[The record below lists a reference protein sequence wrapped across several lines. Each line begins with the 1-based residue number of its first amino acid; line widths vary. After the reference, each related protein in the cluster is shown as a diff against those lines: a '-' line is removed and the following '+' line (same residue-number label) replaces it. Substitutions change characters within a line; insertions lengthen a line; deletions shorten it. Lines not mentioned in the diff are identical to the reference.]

1 MVERKVIIL
10 DGTGAGDEELPS
22 LLDILIDELDRGGAE
37 LQIYKMRQVKLGH
50 CIGCF
55 GCWVETPGICVE
67 ADAGREIAQ
76 AIISSDL
83 TILFTPVTF
92 GGYSSELKKIM
103 DRWIPL
109 MLPYFGRYHGEIHH
123 TPRYSRFPRLVG
135 IGVQRHPD
143 SEEANIFRL
152 VVGRNAINFHAPT
165 HAAEVVLATDDPN
178 TLRQRFKG
186 LLSKTDSKP
195 LGAAI
200 TSLMPVAD
208 TSIPSPEAGN
218 AGRALLIVGS
228 PKIKHPSTSG
238 VLGGYVLERLKERG
252 WETESLTLKR
262 SLGREKGQAELLSRV
277 DRADLILLAFPLY
290 IDALPFLVTKSLE
303 IIAAQGHPRPNGRRK
318 KLFVVCNSGFPEATQ
333 STLALAICHRFA
345 VVTGMTWSGGLAM
358 GAGEAL
364 SSGQPLTAGRST
376 SRPPVKHVIKA
387 LDMASAALADSR
399 PVPREAIP
407 MIGKN
412 PIPFVPFGL
421 WRWIFVKAGIRF
433 WERHA
438 AENGVPKEKMF
449 DRPYAE

>member
-1 MVERKVIIL
+1 MVERKVTIL
-10 DGTGAGDEELPS
+10 DGARAGDEDLPP
-22 LLDILIDELDRGGAE
+22 LLDILIDELSYGGAE
-37 LQIYKMRQVKLGH
+37 VQAYKLRQIKLSH

-55 GCWVETPGICVE
+55 GCWLETPGICVE

-76 AIISSDL
+76 AIICSDM
-83 TILFTPVTF
+83 TVLFTPVTF

-109 MLPYFGRYHGEIHH
+109 VLPYFGRYHGEIHH
-123 TPRYSRFPRLVG
+123 TPRYS
-135 IGVQRHPD
+135 GVQRHPN
-143 SEEANIFRL
+143 SEEAHIFRL

-165 HAAEVVLATDDPN
+165 HAAEVVLATDDPD

-186 LLSKTDSKP
+186 LLSRTDPRP
-195 LGAAI
+195 LGVAV
-200 TSLMPVAD
+200 TSRMPVPD
-208 TSIPSPEAGN
+208 SSIPSPEADS

-262 SLGREKGQAELLSRV
+262 SLGLEKGQVELLSAL

-318 KLFVVCNSGFPEATQ
+318 RLFVVCNNGFPEATQ
-333 STLALAICHRFA
+333 STLALGICHRFA
-345 VVTGMTWSGGLAM
+345 VETGMTWSGGLAM

-364 SSGQPLTAGRST
+364 SSGQPLTAASST
-376 SRPPVKHVIKA
+376 GRPPVKHVIQA
-387 LDMASAALADSR
+387 LDIASAALADSR
-399 PVPREAIP
+399 SVPREAIP
-407 MIGKN
+407 LIAKN

-421 WRWIFVKAGIRF
+421 WRWIFVKSGIRF
-433 WERHA
+433 WQRRA
-438 AENGVPKEKMF
+438 AENGVTKEKML
-449 DRPYAE
+449 DRPYAEYGIGDAG